1 MNWFT
6 DLFKSKKKLRAERE
20 AEFNKQIERQRLVDR
35 ASAAARNVRSPT
47 DSSRSSFSNDSSYI
61 PYPPVHAMM
70 APSYHSSYSSSSDSC
85 SSSSYS
91 DSSSSDSGSCGGDSG
106 GSWV

>member
-35 ASAAARNVRSPT
+35 ASAAAARSSTEP
-47 DSSRSSFSNDSSYI
+47 SRSSFSNDSAHI
-61 PYPPVHAMM
+61 PYLPVHAMM
-70 APSYHSSYSSSSDSC
+70 VPTYH
-85 SSSSYS
+85 SSSSYDSGSSSSYSS
-91 DSSSSDSGSCGGDSG
+91 DSSSSDSGSSDSG
-106 GSWV
+106 SCSSGD